1 MAGEQI
7 DLHVA
12 AWLIARLEG
21 AIGPGDIQARISGA
35 YRDVIP
41 AGKTLP
47 AVRFHVQSSRDVRG
61 AARASARIMTQ
72 IDWLIVVVNK
82 GTAIAPI
89 VPIADA
95 LDQRL
100 HDSNG
105 ETSAIEVYQCI
116 RLEPFGLLD
125 VEDSGDHYRHAG
137 GLYRTIAR
145 PK

>member
-7 DLHVA
+7 DLHVG
-12 AWLIARLEG
+12 AWIVARLEG
-21 AIGPGDIQARISGA
+21 AVGPGNIQALISGA

-41 AGKTLP
+41 AGKALP
-47 AVRFHVQSSRDVRG
+47 AVRFHVQAPHDVRG
-61 AARASARIMTQ
+61 SARASARIMTM

-82 GTAIAPI
+82 GAGIAPL
-89 VPIADA
+89 VPVADA

-105 ETSAIEVYQCI
+105 ETSAIEVLQCI
-116 RLEPFGLLD
+116 RLEPFGLLE